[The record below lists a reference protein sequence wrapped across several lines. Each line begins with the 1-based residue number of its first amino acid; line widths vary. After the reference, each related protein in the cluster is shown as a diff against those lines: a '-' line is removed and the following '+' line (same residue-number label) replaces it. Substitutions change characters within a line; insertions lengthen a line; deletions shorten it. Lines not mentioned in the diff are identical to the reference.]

1 MKNENLKL
9 RGTKLYLRYPKIEDF
24 AEFMAL
30 YESSKNHFRGLVQP
44 ITKRE
49 TFDKLLEKANQDEM
63 EFFFICRIEDGA
75 IVGVINL
82 SQIFRFRFQNA
93 YLGYFLGEQFTGKG
107 YMTEAVE
114 IILNYAFKDLK
125 LHRLEANVQ
134 PNNTPSINILKRA
147 GFTKEGFSRK
157 YLKIGGR
164 WRDHERWAI
173 IFEDWKKFSLNA
185 ETRTK

>member
-63 EFFFICRIEDGA
+63 EFFFICRIENGA

-147 GFTKEGFSRK
+147 GLTKEGFSRK

-173 IFEDWKKFSLNA
+173 IVEDWKSKKA
-185 ETRTK
+185 KV

>member
-9 RGTKLYLRYPKIEDF
+9 RGTKLYLRYPKSEDF
-24 AEFMAL
+24 AELTAL
-30 YESSKNHFRGLVQP
+30 YKSSRNHFRGLVQP

-49 TFDKLLEKANQDEM
+49 TYDKLVEKANQEEM
-63 EFFFICRIEDGA
+63 EFFFICRNEDDA

-82 SQIFRFRFQNA
+82 SQIFRLRFQNA
-93 YLGYFLGEQFTGKG
+93 YLGYFLGEKFTGKG
-107 YMTEAVE
+107 YMTEAVAV
-114 IILNYAFKDLK
+114 ILSYAFKDLK
-125 LHRLEANVQ
+125 LHRFEANVQ

-173 IFEDWKKFSLNA
+173 IAEDWKIFKGKSKKA
-185 ETRTK
+185 KV